1 MQFDETDLIS
11 TQSARQVPPQRPVQS
26 VAEILQKNLKK
37 RCVTQEDLRHLMKES
52 ERIAF
57 WVSKTSRKRFIPF
70 FNFYLGVNYG
80 RAMESGATDHTGWN
94 KKRIKQYELDSLVFG
109 IDVNF

>member
-57 WVSKTSRKRFIPF
+57 TRSELNSMYWIVW
-70 FNFYLGVNYG
+70 YLVL
-80 RAMESGATDHTGWN
+80 M
-94 KKRIKQYELDSLVFG
+94 
-109 IDVNF
+109 

>member
-11 TQSARQVPPQRPVQS
+11 NQSARQVPPQRPVQS

-57 WVSKTSRKRFIPF
+57 WVSKTSFLEQQLNGNTEELERMR
-70 FNFYLGVNYG
+70 GRVNYG

-94 KKRIKQYELDSLVFG
+94 KKRIKQAPIDTDS
-109 IDVNF
+109 

>member
-57 WVSKTSRKRFIPF
+57 WVSKTSFLEQQLNGNTEELERMR
-70 FNFYLGVNYG
+70 G
-80 RAMESGATDHTGWN
+80 RMVADCLCEC
-94 KKRIKQYELDSLVFG
+94 
-109 IDVNF
+109 

>member
-26 VAEILQKNLKK
+26 VAEILRKNLKK

-57 WVSKTSRKRFIPF
+57 WVSKTSFLEQQLNGNTEELERMR
-70 FNFYLGVNYG
+70 G
-80 RAMESGATDHTGWN
+80 RMVADCLCE
-94 KKRIKQYELDSLVFG
+94 Y
-109 IDVNF
+109 

>member
-1 MQFDETDLIS
+1 MKFYKLVLLTHDLNQF
-11 TQSARQVPPQRPVQS
+11 
-26 VAEILQKNLKK
+26 
-37 RCVTQEDLRHLMKES
+37 H
-52 ERIAF
+52 
-57 WVSKTSRKRFIPF
+57 KRFIPF

-94 KKRIKQYELDSLVFG
+94 KKRIKQYVLDSLVFD